1 MNIHDYTTITMTV
14 NYPKNTR
21 KICIL
26 CGAKRKIS
34 ALKAVEFVT
43 NKFIDFQCRQQCR
56 RPTINKQNRVKPS
69 HTN

>member
-21 KICIL
+21 KICVY
-26 CGAKRKIS
+26 CGAKRNIS

-43 NKFIDFQCRQQCR
+43 GRFIDFQCRWHCR
-56 RPTINKQNRVKPS
+56 AIK
-69 HTN
+69 